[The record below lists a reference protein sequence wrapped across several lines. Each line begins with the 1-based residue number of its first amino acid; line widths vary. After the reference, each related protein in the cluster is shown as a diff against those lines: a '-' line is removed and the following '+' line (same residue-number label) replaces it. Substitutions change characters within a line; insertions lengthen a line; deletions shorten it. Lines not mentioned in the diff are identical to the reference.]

1 MKEQDRED
9 GIQLRLCTL
18 ALDDNTFVI
27 YGGEAIY
34 TKDKFVGRVCSR
46 GYRYTAGKI
55 LPSLTCRTNWQLRG
69 LRLK

>member
-9 GIQLRLCTL
+9 GIQLRLYTL
-18 ALDDNTFVI
+18 ALDDNTCFI

-34 TKDKFVGRVCSR
+34 TKDKFVGHVCSR

-55 LPSLTCRTNWQLRG
+55 LPSLSCRSNWQLRG